1 MFDHGRAVRAFSRRA
16 QNFPGPITMD
26 ARDILQIKPAD
37 TIDEFRP
44 GDTVIVNV
52 RIREGNR
59 ERVQAYQGNVIIGAH
74 RKDRVPPTGRDFY
87 RQARFIRCGSRTHI
101 PSLLPDDR
109 VGEGDPPRKGPPGE
123 ALLPPGS
130 HRSKGPHQGAA
141 LR

>member
-74 RKDRVPPTGRDFY
+74 RKDRVPQPGATFTVRRVSYGVGVERIFPLCSPMIESVKVTRRGKVRRARLYYLRGLTGRK
-87 RQARFIRCGSRTHI
+87 ARIKERR
-101 PSLLPDDR
+101 
-109 VGEGDPPRKGPPGE
+109 
-123 ALLPPGS
+123 
-130 HRSKGPHQGAA
+130 
-141 LR
+141 

>member
-1 MFDHGRAVRAFSRRA
+1 MLDHGRAVRAFSRRA

-74 RKDRVPPTGRDFY
+74 RKDRVPQPGATFTVRRVSYGVGVERIFPLCSPMIESVKVTRRGKVRRARLYYLRGLTGRK
-87 RQARFIRCGSRTHI
+87 ARIKERR
-101 PSLLPDDR
+101 
-109 VGEGDPPRKGPPGE
+109 
-123 ALLPPGS
+123 
-130 HRSKGPHQGAA
+130 
-141 LR
+141 

>member
-74 RKDRVPPTGRDFY
+74 RKDRVPQPGSTFTVRRVSYGVGVERIFPLCSPMIESVKVTRRGKVRRARLYYLRGLTGRK
-87 RQARFIRCGSRTHI
+87 ARIKERR
-101 PSLLPDDR
+101 
-109 VGEGDPPRKGPPGE
+109 
-123 ALLPPGS
+123 
-130 HRSKGPHQGAA
+130 
-141 LR
+141 

>member
-1 MFDHGRAVRAFSRRA
+1 
-16 QNFPGPITMD
+16 MD

-74 RKDRVPPTGRDFY
+74 RKDRVPQPGATFTVRRVSYGVGVERIFPLCSPM
-87 RQARFIRCGSRTHI
+87 I
-101 PSLLPDDR
+101 R
-109 VGEGDPPRKGPPGE
+109 VGKGDPPRKGPPGE

-141 LR
+141 LRSRRASSPLFSGRHTAG